1 MSTQV
6 TCLLHCVSASLT
18 SLCFLVAFR
27 HRWKEPVFSCIQC
40 SPVLNSC
47 AGEALPHYSVLKDKN
62 TDLGKWINNIYWSG
76 KGRTQISSS
85 SGLVSSLVYCSKL
98 ALLLASTIQNPRGKS
113 CCSFNPRKN
122 GFTAES
128 VLCPKSHEYISHK
141 YKFQC
146 PKLIKSIKKPAEKET
161 FMNTS
166 RCCSIF
172 EQSKLDIQGKAWGWG
187 LNGDFCSIRYKFAF
201 CINVSTR
208 ANLNLQMQGWETI
221 KEK

>member
-1 MSTQV
+1 MTDEIRTILLELSKSHSNPPIEEPIWERMSTQV

-40 SPVLNSC
+40 FPVLNSC
-47 AGEALPHYSVLKDKN
+47 VGEALPHYSVLKDKN

-128 VLCPKSHEYISHK
+128 VLCPSPMSIS
-141 YKFQC
+141 
-146 PKLIKSIKKPAEKET
+146 AT
-161 FMNTS
+161 N
-166 RCCSIF
+166 
-172 EQSKLDIQGKAWGWG
+172 
-187 LNGDFCSIRYKFAF
+187 
-201 CINVSTR
+201 INSNVQ
-208 ANLNLQMQGWETI
+208 N
-221 KEK
+221 